1 MNPAPPSP
9 PAPVVPP
16 QPSTPVVAAWP
27 RSAQLTTAF
36 LLGVTL
42 TLLAGQGLGYLRWG
56 SRPTELDRPSPVI
69 YRVDLNRAERAELL
83 QLPGVGDNL
92 AARIEAYRRE
102 HGGFRTVDELTQVQ
116 GVGPA
121 TLERLRNWV
130 DVSGDP
136 TRPGPAKVAG
146 TSRKKAAKKADLL
159 TEPID
164 INRATAEEL
173 QRLPR
178 IGPAMAQRI
187 LEERQKAPFRSVEE
201 LRRVRGIGPKTL
213 EALRPHVLVREEPAR
228 TVAVN

>member
-1 MNPAPPSP
+1 
-9 PAPVVPP
+9 VL
-16 QPSTPVVAAWP
+16 AAWP

-36 LLGVTL
+36 LLGVAL
-42 TLLAGQGLGYLRWG
+42 TLLAGQVVGYLRWG
-56 SRPTELDRPSPVI
+56 SRPSELDRLPSPA

-92 AARIEAYRRE
+92 ATRIETYRRE
-102 HGGFRTVDELTQVQ
+102 HGGFRTVDELTQVH

-121 TLERLRNWV
+121 TLERLRSWV
-130 DVSGDP
+130 EVAGDP
-136 TRPGPAKVAG
+136 SQPAAAKAAS
-146 TSRKKAAKKADLL
+146 TSRKKPAKKADLL

-213 EALRPHVLVREEPAR
+213 DGLRPYILVKEEPAR